1 MISKPIKAKEQA
13 TQTQGKLGV
22 ISGAP
27 DIFKLFFNKNGNLLK
42 YNERVEGSMMAH
54 HLYYKYIT
62 YTCSTNL

>member
-27 DIFKLFFNKNGNLLK
+27 EGLAVPIPITTPIVLLLNDTNKLFNQRYKKSKLK
-42 YNERVEGSMMAH
+42 
-54 HLYYKYIT
+54 
-62 YTCSTNL
+62 

>member
-27 DIFKLFFNKNGNLLK
+27 EGLAVPIPIATPIVLLLNDTNKLSNQRYKKSKLK
-42 YNERVEGSMMAH
+42 
-54 HLYYKYIT
+54 
-62 YTCSTNL
+62 